1 MGKID
6 RIIAE
11 ASALDEARQA
21 RLLAFVEQLKAE
33 QTQAEGITLTAD
45 QRSARDEIAAALASV
60 RLPLAHYKFDREEA
74 NAR

>member
-1 MGKID
+1 MGTID

-11 ASALDEARQA
+11 ASTLDETQQA

-33 QTQAEGITLTAD
+33 RMRARGITLTAE
-45 QRSARDEIAAALASV
+45 QARARDALARALASF
-60 RLPLAHYKFDREEA
+60 RLPLAAYRFDREEA